1 MPLLILAFVIGI
13 YPKPFFQ
20 ILEQPCNQI
29 VRTVRPDYPLTPAT
43 VEAAMPE
50 RVGQAP
56 AVHPA
61 KTVAVRV
68 EEKR

>member
-1 MPLLILAFVIGI
+1 
-13 YPKPFFQ
+13 
-20 ILEQPCNQI
+20 
-29 VRTVRPDYPLTPAT
+29 VRTVRPDYPLTPAP
-43 VEAAMPE
+43 VEAALPE
-50 RVGQAP
+50 HVSQVP